1 MVGGLLL
8 RAPMGIKPSQ
18 PHLNSQPRR
27 FHIPSL
33 LSFGWWNTK
42 YLIILTKKLSIKET
56 GRSRT
61 ITKLP
66 ERKERFHNSAQ
77 WIRKYFPTRTYTLH
91 QRDFPFVPSL
101 PNNCLWKVKFGMCHC
116 TGFQDVNISWFFLS
130 IFSTICSWI
139 LVDFGML
146 LEFLNEIASPFY
158 KFF

>member
-1 MVGGLLL
+1 MKTLVGGKMVGGLLL

-27 FHIPSL
+27 FHIPPL
-33 LSFGWWNTK
+33 FSFGWWSTK
-42 YLIILTKKLSIKET
+42 YLIELIKKESTNET
-56 GRSRT
+56 GRSWF
-61 ITKLP
+61 L
-66 ERKERFHNSAQ
+66 NWAQ
-77 WIRKYFPTRTYTLH
+77 WLRKYFPTRTYTLH

-101 PNNCLWKVKFGMCHC
+101 PNIFLWKVKFGMCQC

-130 IFSTICSWI
+130 IFGTICSWI

-158 KFF
+158 